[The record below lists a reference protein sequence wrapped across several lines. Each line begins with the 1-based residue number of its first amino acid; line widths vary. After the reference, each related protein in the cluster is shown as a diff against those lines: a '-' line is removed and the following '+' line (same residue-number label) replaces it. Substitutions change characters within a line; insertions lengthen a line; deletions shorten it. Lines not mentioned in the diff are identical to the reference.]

1 MEEEATLF
9 SSQAE
14 AKSFFV
20 DRIVSQASAEGQ
32 PLSDNERWML
42 RFSESDPDFIVD
54 LHRVAQLEAEI
65 SDSDYEDKIVGLLE
79 RSYQRDASAGTNAQ
93 ALYRE
98 ASATLHQGD
107 HYLLIMIDRALGYVP
122 KRARSKW
129 VRGLDGVISFV
140 VLVVPGSVA
149 ILISVGMA
157 AMLLTGQVQSSGE
170 MSRGGVA
177 SLVLGGIGYYL
188 IHLWRRERRARRV
201 AAGG

>member
-1 MEEEATLF
+1 LQRDLARAFAAEAQDVGAPHPRMEQEATLF

-14 AKSFFV
+14 AKSSFV
-20 DRIVSQASAEGQ
+20 DRIVSQASAESQ

-98 ASATLHQGD
+98 ASTTLHQGD

-129 VRGLDGVISFV
+129 VANQRLR
-140 VLVVPGSVA
+140 P
-149 ILISVGMA
+149 M
-157 AMLLTGQVQSSGE
+157 SGTQ
-170 MSRGGVA
+170 
-177 SLVLGGIGYYL
+177 SLVRS
-188 IHLWRRERRARRV
+188 H
-201 AAGG
+201 